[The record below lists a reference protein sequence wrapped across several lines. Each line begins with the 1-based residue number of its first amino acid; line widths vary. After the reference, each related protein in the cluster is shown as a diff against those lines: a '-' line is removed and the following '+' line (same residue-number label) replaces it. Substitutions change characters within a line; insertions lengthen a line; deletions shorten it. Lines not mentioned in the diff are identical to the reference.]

1 MTNTNEAV
9 LREALEKIVDSIP
22 AYSEGQFFTEHFT
35 PDGEQMGVQNHDPV
49 SIIGYIEV
57 AARAAL
63 AATATVAKDCGEPI
77 DYAGDFVKLAID
89 EAEKRGLDYVS
100 TRILRALLAKHAT
113 LKPEAST
120 EPIILEQDH
129 PEAARWYGMGYLDG
143 TEASAEQPAVEECIC
158 VAFRRDDCAYCAAP
172 IIKQPEVKMKPMI
185 QYEQANGST
194 TYKQYVKDAVP
205 KWAINVRPYVEA
217 APISEDTGKA
227 NSSSAAPSDWKQ
239 AVFDA
244 CTVAFIDCG
253 ESSNPRR
260 AIESLIAAH
269 VDIALDPTVSERAAA
284 LAAPSPTGES
294 LSARNAALEE
304 AAQIVSEEICS
315 CCWNEEAQAF
325 AEHAA
330 DAIRA
335 LKTVPGEPT

>member
-1 MTNTNEAV
+1 MNNTNEAV
-9 LREALEKIVDSIP
+9 LREICDMQEKNYGDGVETHVALIDLAKR
-22 AYSEGQFFTEHFT
+22 G
-35 PDGEQMGVQNHDPV
+35 
-49 SIIGYIEV
+49 
-57 AARAAL
+57 RAAL

-143 TEASAEQPAVEECIC
+143 TEASAEQPAGECWVCNGAGVEWDDTNKETPCSNN
-158 VAFRRDDCAYCAAP
+158 DCA
-172 IIKQPEVKMKPMI
+172 
-185 QYEQANGST
+185 
-194 TYKQYVKDAVP
+194 
-205 KWAINVRPYVEA
+205 A
-217 APISEDTGKA
+217 APISEDTGKEVRVSGNTGDGVLVIPTA
-227 NSSSAAPSDWKQ
+227 PSGSAAPSDNLMYLFK
-239 AVFDA
+239 
-244 CTVAFIDCG
+244 
-253 ESSNPRR
+253 
-260 AIESLIAAH
+260 LIVDEAEASGNSMEPSAWLYGAARK
-269 VDIALDPTVSERAAA
+269 ISAA
-284 LAAPSPTGES
+284 LAAPTGES
-294 LSARNAALEE
+294 LSARDAALEE

-335 LKTVPGEPT
+335 LKTTPGEPT